1 VGASAWTPCAAGTAD
16 LQWLPGAPPP
26 GRADASKCEPCPAG
40 QTSSGLGPGDTL
52 ALGACVPAAA
62 LRSPSV
68 RPGVGLLVALAQV
81 ALDALPESAA
91 AALRADV
98 AGALG
103 LQAGAV
109 ALTSLFNGLSGT
121 LTAYN
126 VSAGPAQ
133 AAARRL
139 QGGGQQQLPFP
150 PGFAFPATRAPLA
163 AFRQRAV
170 TVVGVVAAA
179 AAGTPLGALPA
190 ALAAR
195 LQGPNASAPAFP
207 TLLAALAAASLPNV
221 TCSVDASSVT
231 GLALSSAVLP
241 GLGAPAL
248 AAAAPA
254 GAAPPAAAA
263 PLSPGAVAAAA
274 GAALLLAAGAGAV
287 ILRRAA
293 VATAGA
299 APAVSLRPAPAAARA
314 PPAPAFQR
322 REPHRR
328 QDALALRESLAAS
341 PPKAAPARSAGAGAR
356 GRQLETGA
364 TAVAY

>member
-1 VGASAWTPCAAGTAD
+1 M
-16 LQWLPGAPPP
+16 
-26 GRADASKCEPCPAG
+26 
-40 QTSSGLGPGDTL
+40 
-52 ALGACVPAAA
+52 
-62 LRSPSV
+62 
-68 RPGVGLLVALAQV
+68 GLLVALAQV

-109 ALTSLFNGLSGT
+109 ALTSLFNGLSGA

-139 QGGGQQQLPFP
+139 QGGGGQPQLPFP

-221 TCSVDASSVT
+221 TCAVDASSVT

-356 GRQLETGA
+356 GRQLEPGA